1 MEHEVNKIIKL
12 PVRLGERS
20 YDIIIGQGILGA
32 AAEYLAPFVKGRK
45 CLLLTD
51 SNVGPI
57 YAKKTS
63 EMLADA
69 GAEAFIFSFPAGEEH
84 KTLETV
90 GNICSHAVKCGLDRS
105 SLIVAL
111 GGGVCGDIAGFASS
125 IYMRGINFIQ
135 IPTTLLAA
143 VDSSV
148 GGKTGADLP
157 EGKNLIGAFWQ
168 PKLVLMDP
176 EALTTLPA
184 KEIRCGLAEVVKYG
198 IIMDAPLF
206 AELEQNTDKLNAV
219 NLQFYIE
226 IIARCCEL
234 KAQVVAADERENG
247 LRAILNYGHTFG
259 HAVELVS
266 NFAIAHGEGVSIGM
280 NMAAELAVQAGLL
293 SQAAAARQRELLKKF
308 ALPCSLSPGSDPEK
322 IYAGML
328 KDKKKTG
335 SRLNLV
341 IPLDIGKVEIKSGFE
356 PAAIIN
362 AIRCC
367 CE

>member
-1 MEHEVNKIIKL
+1 MNKIIKITVGL
-12 PVRLGERS
+12 KERS
-20 YDIIIGQGILGA
+20 YDIITGQGILSNA
-32 AAEYLAPFVKGRK
+32 SEYLAPFVKGRK

-51 SNVGPI
+51 SNVGPL
-57 YAKKTS
+57 YAEKVA
-63 EMLADA
+63 EMLIAA
-69 GAEAFIFSFPAGEEH
+69 GAEAFTFPFQAGEEN

-90 GNICSHAVKCGLDRS
+90 GGICSHAVKCGLDRS

-111 GGGVCGDIAGFASS
+111 GGGVCGDIAGFAAA

-176 EALTTLPA
+176 EVFATLPL

-198 IIMDAPLF
+198 VIMDAPLF
-206 AELEQNTDKLNAV
+206 AKLEENTDKLNAV
-219 NLQFYIE
+219 DLEFYTE

-234 KAQVVAADERENG
+234 KAKVVAADEREGG

-266 NFAIAHGEGVSIGM
+266 NFTLAHGEGVAIGM

-293 SQAAAARQRELLKKF
+293 DRAVAVRQRKLLEKL
-308 ALPCSLSPGSDPEK
+308 ALPCTLPPGGDPEQ
-322 IYAGML
+322 IYTGML
-328 KDKKKTG
+328 KDKKKVG
-335 SRLNLV
+335 SRLNLI

-356 PAAIIN
+356 PADIIK

>member
-1 MEHEVNKIIKL
+1 MNKIIKI
-12 PVRLGERS
+12 PVGLGERS
-20 YDIIIGQGILGA
+20 YDIITGQGILGN
-32 AAEYLAPFVKGRK
+32 AAEYLGPFVKGHK

-57 YAKKTS
+57 FAKKVS
-63 EMLADA
+63 EMLAAA
-69 GAEAFIFSFPAGEEH
+69 GAETFLLSFPAGEEH

-90 GNICSHAVKCGLDRS
+90 GSICSHAVKCGLDRS

-111 GGGVCGDIAGFASS
+111 GGGVCGDIAGFVAA

-148 GGKTGADLP
+148 GGKTGVDMPA
-157 EGKNLIGAFWQ
+157 GKNLIGAFWQ

-176 EALTTLPA
+176 EVFTTLPA

-198 IIMDAPLF
+198 VIMDAQLF

-219 NLQFYIE
+219 NLPFYTE

-234 KAQVVAADERENG
+234 KAQVVAADERESG

-266 NFAIAHGEGVSIGM
+266 NFTLAHGEGVAIGM
-280 NMAAELAVQAGLL
+280 NMAMELAVQTGLIDR
-293 SQAAAARQRELLKKF
+293 AVAVRQRKLLEKL
-308 ALPCSLSPGSDPEK
+308 ALPCNLSTSVNPEE

-328 KDKKKTG
+328 KDKKKVG

-341 IPLDIGKVEIKSGFE
+341 IPLQIGKVVIKSGFE
-356 PAAIIN
+356 PDAIIK

-367 CE
+367 HE

>member
-1 MEHEVNKIIKL
+1 MNKIIKITVGL
-12 PVRLGERS
+12 KERS
-20 YDIIIGQGILGA
+20 YDIITGQGILGS
-32 AAEYLAPFVKGRK
+32 AAEYLEPFVKGRK

-51 SNVGPI
+51 SNVGRI
-57 YAKKTS
+57 YAEKVS
-63 EMLADA
+63 GMLAAA
-69 GAEAFIFSFPAGEEH
+69 GAEAFTFTFPAGEEN

-90 GNICSHAVKCGLDRS
+90 GSICSHAVKCGLDRS

-111 GGGVCGDIAGFASS
+111 GGGVCGDIAGFAAA
-125 IYMRGINFIQ
+125 IYMRGINFTQ

-168 PKLVLMDP
+168 PKLVLVDP
-176 EALTTLPA
+176 EVFHTLPV
-184 KEIRCGLAEVVKYG
+184 KEVRCGLAEVVKYG
-198 IIMDAPLF
+198 VIMDAALF
-206 AELEQNTDKLNAV
+206 AKLEQNTDKLNAV
-219 NLQFYIE
+219 DLQFYAG

-234 KAQVVAADERENG
+234 KAQVVAADEREGG

-293 SQAAAARQRELLKKF
+293 DLAAAVRQRNLLKKL
-308 ALPCSLSPGSDPEK
+308 ALPRSLPPGGDPEK

-328 KDKKKTG
+328 KDKKKVG
-335 SRLNLV
+335 SRLNLI
-341 IPLDIGKVEIKSGFE
+341 IPLEIGKVEIRSGFE
-356 PAAIIN
+356 PADIIK